1 MNKQMDQERNAPLTA
16 RSVLAST
23 LLGVDPPELPVAY
36 LVHVAGL
43 FGINDNR
50 ARVALSR
57 MVGSGEA
64 STDGAGRYRLAGR
77 LLDRQERQLAS
88 RAGHTGPWSGEWRVV
103 VVTTSGS
110 SAETR
115 SKRRAALRFARLGE
129 LREGVWMRPDNLE
142 VRLDPEV
149 GRDSTVLG
157 ARPEGDSRALA
168 AGLWDLEG
176 WGHRAGKL
184 MQAMNTRATSGPADL
199 APGFELSASVLRHLQ
214 ADPLLPDEL
223 LPAGWPGGALREQ
236 YDGWDAGYRS
246 VLDKWSRST

>member
-1 MNKQMDQERNAPLTA
+1 MKKQMDQERNAPLTA

-23 LLGVDPPELPVAY
+23 LLGVAPPELPVAY

-57 MVGSGEA
+57 MVASGEA
-64 STDGAGRYRLAGR
+64 TTNGTGRYRLAGR
-77 LLDRQERQLAS
+77 LLDRQARQLAS
-88 RAGHTGPWSGEWRVV
+88 RAGHTQVWSGEWQVV

-110 SAETR
+110 SAEIR
-115 SKRRAALRFARLGE
+115 SKRRNALRFARLGE

-149 GRDSTVLG
+149 GRDSTGLV
-157 ARPEGDSRALA
+157 ARPGDDPQALA
-168 AGLWDLEG
+168 GRLWDIEG
-176 WGHRAGKL
+176 WGHRARRL
-184 MQAMNTRATSGPADL
+184 METMGDRPTRVPADL

-223 LPAGWPGGALREQ
+223 LPAGWPGAGLREQ

-246 VLDKWSRST
+246 VLEKWSRTG

>member
-1 MNKQMDQERNAPLTA
+1 MDQERNAPLTA

-57 MVGSGEA
+57 MVASKEA
-64 STDGAGRYRLAGR
+64 TTDGTGQYTLAGR
-77 LLDRQERQLAS
+77 LLDRQARQLAS
-88 RAGHTGPWSGEWRVV
+88 RAGHTRRWSGEWRVV

-110 SAETR
+110 SPEIR
-115 SKRRAALRFARLGE
+115 SKRRTSLRFARLGE

-142 VRLDPEV
+142 VRLDPDV
-149 GRDSTVLG
+149 GRDSSVLM
-157 ARPEGDSRALA
+157 ARPEGDPRELVAQ
-168 AGLWDLEG
+168 LWDVG
-176 WGHRAGKL
+176 RWDQRARQL
-184 MQAMNTRATSGPADL
+184 MESMAARPTRGPADL

-223 LPAGWPGGALREQ
+223 SPAGWPGGALREQ

-246 VLDKWSRST
+246 VLEKWSRTA